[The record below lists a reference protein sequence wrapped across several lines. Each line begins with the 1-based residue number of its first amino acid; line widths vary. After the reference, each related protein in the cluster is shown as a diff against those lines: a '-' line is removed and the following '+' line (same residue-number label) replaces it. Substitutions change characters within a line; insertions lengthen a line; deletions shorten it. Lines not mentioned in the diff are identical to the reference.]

1 MGLKAFRNQT
11 QMRAVRPA
19 IYWRRR
25 FVALVVGFGVL
36 SLVAWAFSGA
46 LAVSRAVGPPGAKS
60 VSAAQHQHPLESVIP
75 RPSAGTASSA
85 RPRTSARQAR
95 GGRSGG
101 LPAEG
106 RARDSSRGR
115 APKRPRPPWPA
126 FRRACGP
133 GSVVLSLFASQDSY
147 GPGQLPVFDLDVVST
162 SARKCTFNV
171 GPKFLALVITSG
183 GAKIWSSADC
193 VAGAGSMVTDLV
205 KGIPAVL
212 PISWGRQTSTPGCAA
227 AATPVPD
234 GTYAA
239 AASHGRL
246 VSKKVSFRIS

>member
-1 MGLKAFRNQT
+1 
-11 QMRAVRPA
+11 
-19 IYWRRR
+19 
-25 FVALVVGFGVL
+25 
-36 SLVAWAFSGA
+36 
-46 LAVSRAVGPPGAKS
+46 
-60 VSAAQHQHPLESVIP
+60 
-75 RPSAGTASSA
+75 
-85 RPRTSARQAR
+85 
-95 GGRSGG
+95 
-101 LPAEG
+101 
-106 RARDSSRGR
+106 
-115 APKRPRPPWPA
+115 
-126 FRRACGP
+126 
-133 GSVVLSLFASQDSY
+133 VLSLFASQDSY

-227 AATPVPD
+227 AATLMPG

-239 AASHGRL
+239 AAAHGRL
-246 VSKKVSFRIS
+246 ASKKVAFRIS